1 MVKKIS
7 ILGSTGSIGRQTLSV
22 INENKKKFL
31 VYSLSAGK
39 NVKLLLNQVSKYRP
53 KIISLSRQEDAIL
66 IMKNPLL
73 RNIKI
78 VHGNDGLKE
87 IGREK
92 ESDILVA
99 ATSDVSSLIPT
110 LEFLKNGK
118 RVCIAS
124 KEIFLLL
131 GKEIVKIAKKYSGE
145 IIPIDSEH
153 SGLFQIINN
162 EPESN
167 IKAIYLT
174 ASGGPFFGKKRK
186 DLKDVTPEEALKH
199 PTWSMGKK
207 ISIDSATMMNKAI
220 EIIEASLMF
229 NIPHQ
234 KIYPIINKKSHIHS
248 IVEFIDGNILF
259 SGSENDMKIPIG
271 YSLDY
276 PKRIQSKKRKIINY
290 KNIELI
296 KINEKN
302 YSAFKLARKAMDLGG
317 SMPAVMNAANGVA
330 VESFLNR
337 KLRFNDI
344 LKVVEQTMNE
354 HKIVR
359 KIDLKKI
366 IKINEIAKKSAYTI
380 VNK

>member
-7 ILGSTGSIGRQTLSV
+7 ILGSTGSIGKQTLSV
-22 INENKKKFL
+22 IHENKKKFL

-66 IMKNPLL
+66 VMKNPLL

-87 IGREK
+87 IAKNK

-99 ATSDVSSLIPT
+99 ATSDVNSLIPT

-118 RVCIAS
+118 RVCVAS

-131 GKEIVKIAKKYSGE
+131 GKEILKIAKKYSGE

-174 ASGGPFFGKKRK
+174 ASGGPFYGKKMK
-186 DLKDVTPEEALKH
+186 DLKDVTPEQALKH

-229 NIPHQ
+229 NIPHE

-276 PKRIQSKKRKIINY
+276 PKRIQSKKEKFINY

-296 KINEKN
+296 KINENN
-302 YSAFKLARKAMDLGG
+302 YSAFKLARKAMNLGG

-337 KLRFNDI
+337 QLKFNDI

-354 HKIVR
+354 HKIVH
-359 KIDLKKI
+359 KINLKKI
-366 IKINEIAKKSAYTI
+366 IQINEMAKKSAYNI
-380 VNK
+380 INK

>member
-87 IGREK
+87 IGGKK

>member
-53 KIISLSRQEDAIL
+53 KIISLSRQEDAML

-87 IGREK
+87 IGGKK

>member
-7 ILGSTGSIGRQTLSV
+7 ILGSTGSIGKQTLSV
-22 INENKKKFL
+22 IHENKKKFL

-66 IMKNPLL
+66 VMKNPLL

-87 IGREK
+87 IAKNK

-99 ATSDVSSLIPT
+99 ATSDVNSLIPT

-118 RVCIAS
+118 RVCVAS

-131 GKEIVKIAKKYSGE
+131 GKEILKIAKKYSGE

-174 ASGGPFFGKKRK
+174 ASGGPFYGKKMK
-186 DLKDVTPEEALKH
+186 DLKDVIPEQALKH

-229 NIPHQ
+229 NIPHE

-276 PKRIQSKKRKIINY
+276 PKRIQSKKEKFINY

-296 KINEKN
+296 KINENN
-302 YSAFKLARKAMDLGG
+302 YSAFKLARKAMNLGG

-337 KLRFNDI
+337 QLKFNDI
-344 LKVVEQTMNE
+344 LKVVEQTMNQ
-354 HKIVR
+354 HKIVH
-359 KIDLKKI
+359 KINLKKI
-366 IKINEIAKKSAYTI
+366 IQINEMAKKSAYNI
-380 VNK
+380 INK

>member
-53 KIISLSRQEDAIL
+53 KIISLSRQEDAML

-87 IGREK
+87 IGGKK

-199 PTWSMGKK
+199 PTWTMGKK

>member
-87 IGREK
+87 IGGKK

-271 YSLDY
+271 YSLNY

>member
-87 IGREK
+87 IGGEK